1 MSVEQCIPVQPDVHE
16 HCPVTGLQEAVLDL
30 LHLQDWEQLEPNV
43 KSVHS
48 ELRIK
53 KNPEV
58 YLNIS
63 QELSSFIFI
72 IIFRIKKN
80 KYTNN
85 NNNKTGNET
94 NLLLLTCAIM
104 TVSLKTI
111 HTSAAVSSN
120 RIIAGSMI

>member
-1 MSVEQCIPVQPDVHE
+1 MSSEQFIPVQPNLHE
-16 HCPVTGLQEAVLDL
+16 HCPVTGLQESVLDL

-53 KNPEV
+53 KTEV

-72 IIFRIKKN
+72 NIFRIKKKLKKPTTTKN
-80 KYTNN
+80 
-85 NNNKTGNET
+85 GNET

-120 RIIAGSMI
+120 PIIAGSMI